1 MINLALTF
9 LAQSLNQFLKR
20 YHNLNEDIAV
30 VSSLVE
36 IDGSINQASLNKIAL
51 FLVSIEKDTRSIQS
65 TTTAQSSDG
74 RIVQSSQPLSINLY
88 AMVSANFPGANY
100 QKGLRL
106 LSNSTYFF
114 QRNSVFDHHA
124 SPDLPRNI
132 DKLILDIENTDMAA
146 LSQIWGI
153 LGGKYVPSVLYK
165 IRMLSINTIDIIS
178 LDRNINSTPVE
189 TFIH

>member
-1 MINLALTF
+1 MINIALTF
-9 LAQSLNQFLKR
+9 LAQSLNQFLKK
-20 YHNLNEDIAV
+20 YHSLNEDIAV
-30 VSSLVE
+30 VSSLIEV
-36 IDGSINQASLNKIAL
+36 DGSTNQASLNKIAL

-88 AMVSANFPGANY
+88 VMVSANFPGANY

-106 LSNSTYFF
+106 LSNSTCFF
-114 QRNSVFDHHA
+114 QRNSVFDHNT
-124 SPDLPRNI
+124 SPDLPQNI
-132 DKLILDIENTDMAA
+132 GKLILDIENLDMAA

-165 IRMLSINTIDIIS
+165 IRMLSINTSDIIS
-178 LDRNINSTPVE
+178 LDWNINSTPVE
-189 TFIH
+189 TYIH